1 MRKAKHFGLIILLI
15 CLLVVSGCRANITDI
30 EIAQIDEIAREI
42 IHSNSEKLKGK
53 NYEITGEVILVSS
66 DNYSIHLGTDTKFND
81 VLNYIFAVELND
93 DSEQYYDKIKK
104 GSTVTLKAD
113 FYAHQGDSFII
124 LMENGLVIEIDGEKL
139 EESETVSSEI
149 QSSDNEEVS
158 KEEQSKL
165 LEESRLKEESRLLEQ
180 SKAEQSRLL
189 EESRLQEESRL
200 LEESKLQEQSRLL
213 EQSRLREE
221 SRLREQSKA
230 QQMQEFTFILNTD
243 SKVYHLYEC
252 SAAKRM
258 KSDKKRY
265 VTKTAA
271 TKSEAM
277 RQIEADGYHVCG
289 ICTR

>member
-1 MRKAKHFGLIILLI
+1 MRKTKYFGVIVLLI
-15 CLLVVSGCRANITDI
+15 CLLFIVGCSANTNVSNTPDEVVTK
-30 EIAQIDEIAREI
+30 I
-42 IHSNSEKLKGK
+42 ISSNTEDVKGNTYK
-53 NYEITGEVILVSS
+53 FTGEVTYLNPQKHDFFIDTNTKCNSS
-66 DNYSIHLGTDTKFND
+66 ENYFLSVYL
-81 VLNYIFAVELND
+81 AAD
-93 DSEQYYDKIKK
+93 DKNYDKLKK
-104 GSTVTLKAD
+104 GSVVTVKAD
-113 FYAHQGDSFII
+113 LDYYKKGNSAI
-124 LMENGLVIEIDGEKL
+124 LMKNGSIIEVDGEKL

-149 QSSDNEEVS
+149 QSSNNDESS

-165 LEESRLKEESRLLEQ
+165 LEKSRLKEESRLLEQ

>member
-1 MRKAKHFGLIILLI
+1 MRGKITMRKTKYFGVIVLLI
-15 CLLVVSGCRANITDI
+15 CLLFIVGCSANTTTTSTADEVATEIVYSNDKESIKEKTYVFTGKALYFDSKGKKVVIDANIKVNNKGYLFSINLT
-30 EIAQIDEIAREI
+30 
-42 IHSNSEKLKGK
+42 NTEKCDNIKMGSVVTVRADFD
-53 NYEITGEVILVSS
+53 NN
-66 DNYSIHLGTDTKFND
+66 NYSNVISMKNGS
-81 VLNYIFAVELND
+81 VLSVNNYA
-93 DSEQYYDKIKK
+93 
-104 GSTVTLKAD
+104 ST
-113 FYAHQGDSFII
+113 
-124 LMENGLVIEIDGEKL
+124 
-139 EESETVSSEI
+139 ESETVSSEI
-149 QSSDNEEVS
+149 QSSNNDESS

-165 LEESRLKEESRLLEQ
+165 LEESRLKEESRLL
-180 SKAEQSRLL
+180 EQSRLL